1 MRTFKISL
9 LVLIFPITLFAQWYD
24 KTDGVPV
31 GYCNAI
37 DAYDSLIA
45 TGPYANDSLYLTTD
59 GGNSWFTRPLP
70 SNLSISDISIKGSE
84 KIWFCTWNGKIYNT
98 SDGGFNWQLQFYDTS
113 MTKFMNYL
121 EMFDDMNGIAMG
133 DAPAEDKPAL
143 FLRTTDGGMNWI
155 LQNDSELIGLWSGDL
170 WRRVDFVN
178 INVGYFYTFQAYPP
192 TIYKTINGG
201 KNWQVVSDTIKS
213 YVLKAYDEN
222 IFLSEGAYG
231 IISRT
236 LDGGQTWESNQW
248 SFMDW
253 ALDIE
258 YIPGNPSNV
267 WCVSTSMA
275 FSSDTGK
282 TWVNEYNLQSEIIY
296 DMVFTD
302 QDNGWLY
309 TGGGGILRHIYRT
322 TNGGHGGL
330 IVSVDDR
337 NPDLGLVGFSL
348 EQNYPNPFNP
358 STIIKYTFP
367 NVETRHASS
376 PQVVTLKVYDLLG
389 REIVTLVNE
398 EKPAGEYEIE
408 FSVGQESFPVLPSG
422 VYFYQLK
429 VYPANGGA
437 GEFVETR
444 KMVLIK

>member
-1 MRTFKISL
+1 MRILKISL
-9 LVLIFPITLFAQWYD
+9 LIFILPITLFAQWYD

-98 SDGGFNWQLQFYDTS
+98 TDGGFNWQLQFYDTS

-121 EMFDDMNGIAMG
+121 EMFDDMNGMAMG

-155 LQNDSELIGLWSGDL
+155 SQNDSELIGLWSGDL

-201 KNWQVVSDTIKS
+201 NNWQVVSDTIQS

-222 IFLSEGAYG
+222 IFLAEGTYG

-296 DMVFTD
+296 DIVFTN

-330 IVSVDDR
+330 IVSVDDSKR
-337 NPDLGLVGFSL
+337 DSGPVRFSL

-358 STIIKYTFP
+358 STKIKYQISELSF
-367 NVETRHASS
+367 
-376 PQVVTLKVYDLLG
+376 VTLKVYDVLG
-389 REIVTLVNE
+389 SEIVPLVNE
-398 EKPAGEYEIE
+398 EKSMGSYTVDFNAE
-408 FSVGQESFPVLPSG
+408 QLPSG
-422 VYFYQLK
+422 IYFYRLQTPNFTQTKKMILLK
-429 VYPANGGA
+429 
-437 GEFVETR
+437 
-444 KMVLIK
+444 

>member
-1 MRTFKISL
+1 MKKCV
-9 LVLIFPITLFAQWYD
+9 VLMIVCFIPYLSFAQWYD

-31 GYCNAI
+31 GYCDAI

-84 KIWFCTWNGKIYNT
+84 KIWFCTWNGQIYNT
-98 SDGGFNWQLQFYDTS
+98 SDGGFNWQLQFYDTM

-121 EMFDDMNGIAMG
+121 EMFDEMNGIAMG
-133 DAPAEDKPAL
+133 DAPSNDKPAL
-143 FLRTTDGGMNWI
+143 FLKTTDGGSNWI
-155 LQNDSELIGLWSGDL
+155 SQNDSSLIGLWSGDL

-178 INVGYFYTFQAYPP
+178 TDVGYFYTFQAFPP
-192 TIYKTINGG
+192 TIYKTTNSGKDWLVIN
-201 KNWQVVSDTIKS
+201 DTTQC
-213 YVLKAYDEN
+213 YVIKAYDEN
-222 IFLSEGAYG
+222 ILLAEGAYG

-248 SFMDW
+248 NFMDW

-258 YIPGNPSNV
+258 FIPVNPSNV

-282 TWVNEYNLQSEIIY
+282 TWLNEYVLQSEVIY
-296 DMVFTD
+296 DIVFTD

-309 TGGGGILRHIYRT
+309 TGGGGILSHIYRT
-322 TNGGHGGL
+322 TNGGHGG
-330 IVSVDDR
+330 IVSVEENR
-337 NPDLGLVGFSL
+337 SNFIISNFIL

-358 STIIKYTFP
+358 TTTIKYQIPELSF
-367 NVETRHASS
+367 
-376 PQVVTLKVYDLLG
+376 VTIKIYDVLG
-389 REIVTLVNE
+389 NEITTLVHE
-398 EKPAGEYEIE
+398 GKPTGSYEVE
-408 FSVGQESFPVLPSG
+408 FNATTLPSG

-429 VYPANGGA
+429 A
-437 GEFVETR
+437 GSFIQTK
-444 KMVLIK
+444 KMILIK